1 MEMGNTSTVYK
12 KRTLL
17 GVKKLNYDTYASLRN
32 VSKLILSSP

>member
-17 GVKKLNYDTYASLRN
+17 GVKKLNSM
-32 VSKLILSSP
+32 ILTPL